1 MISARA
7 GASSV
12 LFPSLL
18 LPLPSPLPSAP
29 GPLGAF
35 LPN

>member
-12 LFPSLL
+12 LFPSL